1 MCAREA
7 VYLHLQELQAVSV
20 DLHETGRLVPHDPPN
35 IFACALELLVEA
47 AHAVYHDLREPR
59 HPHGPHPEPRIR
71 LQRRPA
77 YYASKD
83 VLSTLVA
90 GPYAVG
96 NKESHGTGVVGEH
109 VERALGL
116 LRGAQS
122 RAANPTD
129 AFEDRSVEV
138 CLVDGVDVLGD
149 GDGAFEA
156 HTG

>member
-1 MCAREA
+1 MWSTTTSASPA
-7 VYLHLQELQAVSV
+7 
-20 DLHETGRLVPHDPPN
+20 T
-35 IFACALELLVEA
+35 
-47 AHAVYHDLREPR
+47 
-59 HPHGPHPEPRIR
+59 PHPEPRIR

-90 GPYAVG
+90 GPYAVS

-122 RAANPTD
+122 RAANLTD
-129 AFEDRSVEV
+129 AFEDRGIEI

-149 GDGAFEA
+149 GGGTFEA
-156 HTG
+156 HASVDTGFSQRGE